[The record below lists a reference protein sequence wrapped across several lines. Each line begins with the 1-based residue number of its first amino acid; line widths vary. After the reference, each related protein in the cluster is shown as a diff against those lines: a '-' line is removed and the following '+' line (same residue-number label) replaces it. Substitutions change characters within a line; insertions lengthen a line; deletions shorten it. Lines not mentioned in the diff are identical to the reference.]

1 MGRRWLLIALAVSV
15 GLNLFLLGVGATVWA
30 QRQRLTT
37 PPAPASVMRAA
48 EQLDPADRAAF
59 RKMLRREGRRISP
72 DLKAARAARR
82 DAARKL
88 AEPTYDSPAAAADL
102 ATARAA
108 EARAR
113 AQLETAVLQFA
124 EGLDQTERAALA
136 RAVKR
141 GLDTNRRA
149 LRGGRGG
156 RNREREAPQD
166 ATAESR

>member
-15 GLNLFLLGVGATVWA
+15 GLNLFLLGAGATVWV
-30 QRQRLTT
+30 QRQRLAA
-37 PPAPASVMRAA
+37 PPAPASVLQAA
-48 EQLDPADRAAF
+48 EQLDPTDRAAF
-59 RKMLRREGRRISP
+59 RKLLRREGRRISP

-88 AEPTYDSPAAAADL
+88 GEASYDRAAVAADL

-113 AQLETAVLQFA
+113 GQLETAVLQFA
-124 EGLDQTERAALA
+124 EGLDQAERAALA

-149 LRGGRGG
+149 LRGQRDGR
-156 RNREREAPQD
+156 R
-166 ATAESR
+166 AEPRPGLE

>member
-1 MGRRWLLIALAVSV
+1 MGRRWLLVALAVSV
-15 GLNLFLLGVGATVWA
+15 GLNLFLLGVGATVWT
-30 QRQRLTT
+30 QRQRLAS
-37 PPAPASVMRAA
+37 PPAPASVMKAA

-59 RKMLRREGRRISP
+59 RKLLRREGRRISP

-88 AEPTYDSPAAAADL
+88 ADATYDRAAVAADL

-156 RNREREAPQD
+156 RNRDREAVQD
-166 ATAESR
+166 VAAESR